1 MEAIPVV
8 PCAAVTLF
16 GIDSLPSDL
25 IRLLR
30 SLPLVADRL
39 DAIAAST
46 SEVPRMRAGID
57 ALGGDTR
64 RIAGVQEAL
73 ERLAR
78 EMGGLKEELG
88 RVVEATDVLPTMD
101 GRMAAIEASMPVL
114 VEVQQHLSKLPETI
128 ETLGEGI
135 DRLAGLMD
143 RLLASIETL
152 DGNVGSLRSSLE
164 PIGRIAD
171 RVPGNRRTN

>member
-1 MEAIPVV
+1 M
-8 PCAAVTLF
+8 TLF

-46 SEVPRMRAGID
+46 SEVPKMRAGID
-57 ALGGDTR
+57 ALGGDTQ

-73 ERLAR
+73 ERLAV
-78 EMGGLKEELG
+78 EMAGLKDELG
-88 RVVEATDVLPTMD
+88 RVVGATNVLPTMD
-101 GRMAAIEASMPVL
+101 GRMAEIEASMPVL
-114 VEVQQHLSKLPETI
+114 VEVQRHLSKLPETMD
-128 ETLGEGI
+128 TLGEGL
-135 DRLAGLMD
+135 DGLAGLLD
-143 RLLASIETL
+143 RLLASIERL
-152 DGNVGSLRSSLE
+152 DRNVGSLRSSLE

-171 RVPGNRRTN
+171 RVPGNRRMS

>member
-1 MEAIPVV
+1 
-8 PCAAVTLF
+8 VTLF

-46 SEVPRMRAGID
+46 SEVPKMRAGID
-57 ALGGDTR
+57 ALGGDTQ

-73 ERLAR
+73 ERLAV
-78 EMGGLKEELG
+78 EMAGLKDELG
-88 RVVEATDVLPTMD
+88 RVVGATNVLPTMD
-101 GRMAAIEASMPVL
+101 GRMAEIEASMPVL
-114 VEVQQHLSKLPETI
+114 VEVQRHLSKLPETMD
-128 ETLGEGI
+128 TLGEGL
-135 DRLAGLMD
+135 DGLAGLLD
-143 RLLASIETL
+143 RLLASIERL

-171 RVPGNRRTN
+171 RVPGNRRMS

>member
-1 MEAIPVV
+1 MS
-8 PCAAVTLF
+8 LF
-16 GIDSLPSDL
+16 GIDSLPSDV

-30 SLPLVADRL
+30 ALPRVAERL
-39 DAIAAST
+39 DAIEVST
-46 SEVPRMRAGID
+46 RELPKMRAGIE
-57 ALGGDTR
+57 AVGGDTS
-64 RIAGVQEAL
+64 RIGGVHDAL
-73 ERLAR
+73 EKLAR
-78 EMGGLKEELG
+78 EMGGLKDELG
-88 RVVEATDVLPTMD
+88 RVVEATNVLPTMD
-101 GRMAAIEASMPVL
+101 GRMAEIEASMPVL

-135 DRLAGLMD
+135 DRLASLMD

-171 RVPGNRRTN
+171 RVPGNRRMS

>member
-1 MEAIPVV
+1 
-8 PCAAVTLF
+8 VTLF

-46 SEVPRMRAGID
+46 SEVPKMRAGID
-57 ALGGDTR
+57 ALGGDTQ

-73 ERLAR
+73 ERLAV
-78 EMGGLKEELG
+78 EMAGLKDELG
-88 RVVEATDVLPTMD
+88 RVVGATNVLPTMD
-101 GRMAAIEASMPVL
+101 GRMAEIEASMPVL
-114 VEVQQHLSKLPETI
+114 VEVQRHLSKLPETMD
-128 ETLGEGI
+128 TLGEGL
-135 DRLAGLMD
+135 DGLAGLLD
-143 RLLASIETL
+143 RLLASIERL
-152 DGNVGSLRSSLE
+152 DRNVGSLRSSLE

-171 RVPGNRRTN
+171 RVPGNRRMS